1 MKLLN
6 LFAFVCLALR
16 PLPGAD
22 DPASQ
27 IEQELKKIAGVYA
40 TVESESA
47 DPIPAGTAIYQG
59 AIPGMLRTL
68 DPHSVFFDPDQFE
81 QLQQMQSSERKGFG
95 TVVSLLPGRV
105 IILQTLE
112 GSPSAKAGLSAGDE
126 ILAINTIPVR
136 YLDVE
141 QLTQVLS
148 EARQKE
154 AVLDVRK
161 PGSERTVQIKMSPA
175 LLDAP
180 TVDRAYMVAPGI
192 GHLRITSFEQPTG
205 QLVRQTIEKLG
216 GKNLKGL
223 IVDLRDNPGGAVQS
237 AAETAALFLSH
248 DQIIFTI
255 GGRSS
260 APQQVAVPKDSTP
273 YTFPVAVL
281 INGKSASASEIVT
294 GALQD
299 HDRAVVLGEPSF
311 GKGLVQQVFPL
322 SASSG
327 LALTTAFYYTP
338 SGRSIQ
344 KPLASGQLG
353 AATVMA
359 RGPFR
364 SDAGRALPGGGGIQP
379 DQIVYPAQQSRLQIV
394 LDASG
399 ALTSFAGDYLQSHT
413 VGEAGE
419 VSSAMLDEL
428 KVFLAER
435 SIQPGV
441 ADWLSN
447 RDWIA
452 SRLQQDILTLK
463 FGVARGDEI
472 ELQRDPVVQTA
483 LRKLRGAP

>member
-1 MKLLN
+1 MRR
-6 LFAFVCLALR
+6 FAFICVYSRLLVA
-16 PLPGAD
+16 AD
-22 DPASQ
+22 DPAE
-27 IEQELKKIAGVYA
+27 IEQQLKKIAAVYA

-47 DPIPAGTAIYQG
+47 SPVPAETAIYQG

-81 QLQQMQSSERKGFG
+81 QLRQMQSSERKGFG

-105 IILQTLE
+105 IVLQTLE

-136 YLDVE
+136 YLDIE
-141 QLTQVLS
+141 QLAQLLG
-148 EARQKE
+148 EARQKD
-154 AVLDVRK
+154 ATLDVRK
-161 PGSERTVQIKMSPA
+161 PGSERPVQIKMSPA

-180 TVDRAYMVAPGI
+180 TVDRAYMIAPGI
-192 GHLRITSFEQPTG
+192 GHLRITSFEEPTG
-205 QLVRQTIEKLG
+205 RLVQQTIEKLG
-216 GKNLKGL
+216 GRNLQGL

-237 AAETAALFLSH
+237 AAETAALFLAP
-248 DQIIFTI
+248 DQPIFTI
-255 GGRSS
+255 AGRSTK
-260 APQQVAVPKDSTP
+260 PEQVAVPTEAKP
-273 YTFPVAVL
+273 YTFPMVILV
-281 INGKSASASEIVT
+281 NGKSASASEIVS

-311 GKGLVQQVFPL
+311 GKGLVQQVYPL

-353 AATVMA
+353 AATVVA
-359 RGPFR
+359 RGPFH
-364 SDAGRALPGGGGIQP
+364 SDAGRSLPGGGGIQP
-379 DQIVYPAQQSRLQIV
+379 DEIVYPAQQSRLQIV
-394 LDASG
+394 LDATGSI
-399 ALTSFAGDYLQSHT
+399 TSFAGEYLRTHT
-413 VGEAGE
+413 APEDAQ
-419 VSSAMLDEL
+419 VSSSMLDQL
-428 KVFLAER
+428 KVFLSER

-441 ADWLSN
+441 ADWLSH

-452 SRLQQDILTLK
+452 SRLEQEILTLK

-472 ELQRDPVVQTA
+472 ELQRDPVIQAA
-483 LRKLRGAP
+483 LKKLRGAP

>member
-1 MKLLN
+1 MKR
-6 LFAFVCLALR
+6 FALICVLLR
-16 PLPGAD
+16 PLLGAD
-22 DPASQ
+22 DPAAV
-27 IEQELKKIAGVYA
+27 EQALKKMASIYA

-47 DPIPAGTAIYQG
+47 DPVPAATAIYQG

-68 DPHSVFFDPDQFE
+68 DPHSVFFEPEQFE
-81 QLQQMQSSERKGFG
+81 QLQQMQASERKGFG
-95 TVVSLLPGRV
+95 TVVSLVPGRV
-105 IILQTLE
+105 IVLQTLE

-136 YLDVE
+136 YLDID
-141 QLTQVLS
+141 QLSQLLG
-148 EARQKE
+148 EARQHE
-154 AVLDVRK
+154 ATLDVRK
-161 PGSERTVQIKMSPA
+161 PGSERPVQIEMSPA

-180 TVDRAYMVAPGI
+180 TVDRVFMVAPGI
-192 GHLRITSFEQPTG
+192 GHLRISSFEEPTG
-205 QLVRQTIEKLG
+205 RLVKQTIEKLG
-216 GKNLKGL
+216 GEYLKGL
-223 IVDLRDNPGGAVQS
+223 IIDLRDNPGGAVQS
-237 AAETAALFLSH
+237 AAEIAALFLSP
-248 DQIIFTI
+248 DQVIFTI
-255 GGRSS
+255 GGRNTKAES
-260 APQQVAVPKDSTP
+260 VAAPKDSMP
-273 YTFPVAVL
+273 YTFPVAILV
-281 INGKSASASEIVT
+281 NGKSASASEIVT

-353 AATVMA
+353 AATVVA

-364 SDAGRALPGGGGIQP
+364 SDAGRPLPGGGGIQP
-379 DQIVYPAQQSRLQIV
+379 DQIVYPAQRSRLQLV

-399 ALTSFAGDYLQSHT
+399 SLTTFAGEYLLTHT
-413 VGEAGE
+413 VGEDGQ
-419 VSSAMLDEL
+419 VSSEMLDAL
-428 KVFLAER
+428 KVFLSER

-441 ADWLSN
+441 ADWLST

-452 SRLQQDILTLK
+452 SRLQQEILNLK

-472 ELQRDPVVQTA
+472 ELQRDAVIQAAVK
-483 LRKLRGAP
+483 KLRGAP

>member
-1 MKLLN
+1 MKCLR
-6 LFAFVCLALR
+6 LFAFLCVYFR
-16 PLPGAD
+16 PLSAAD
-22 DPASQ
+22 DPAAQ
-27 IEQELKKIAGVYA
+27 IEQELKKIAGIYA
-40 TVESESA
+40 AVESESA
-47 DPIPAGTAIYQG
+47 DPIPVEIAIYQG

-105 IILQTLE
+105 IVLQSLE

-126 ILAINTIPVR
+126 ILGINAIPVR
-136 YLDVE
+136 YLDIE
-141 QLTQVLS
+141 QLTQLLT

-154 AVLDVRK
+154 ATLDVRK
-161 PGSERTVQIKMSPA
+161 PGNEGLTQIKMSPA

-180 TVDRAYMVAPGI
+180 TVDRAFMISPGI
-192 GHLRITSFEQPTG
+192 AYLRITSFEQPTG
-205 QLVRQTIEKLG
+205 QLVKQTIEKLG
-216 GKNLKGL
+216 AEYLKGL

-237 AAETAALFLSH
+237 AAETAALFLSPE
-248 DQIIFTI
+248 QVIFSI
-255 GGRSS
+255 RGR
-260 APQQVAVPKDSTP
+260 ATKPEQVAVPKDSKP
-273 YTFPVAVL
+273 YTFPIAIL

-299 HDRAVVLGEPSF
+299 HDRAVVLGEPSY

-344 KPLASGQLG
+344 KPLSGGQLD

-359 RGPFR
+359 RGPFQ
-364 SDAGRALPGGGGIQP
+364 SDSGRPLPGGGGIKP
-379 DQIVYPAQQSRLQIV
+379 DEIVYPEQQSRLQSV

-399 ALTSFAGDYLQSHT
+399 SLTSFAGEYLRNHT
-413 VGEAGE
+413 VGDDGQ
-419 VSSAMLDEL
+419 VSSEMLDQL

-452 SRLQQDILTLK
+452 NRLQEEILTLK

-472 ELQRDPVVQTA
+472 ALRRDPAVQTA
-483 LRKLRGAP
+483 VRKLRGAP

>member
-1 MKLLN
+1 MKFLR
-6 LFAFVCLALR
+6 LFAFICVYLR
-16 PLPGAD
+16 PLPAAD
-22 DPASQ
+22 DAAQ
-27 IEQELKKIAGVYA
+27 IEQELKKMAGVYA

-47 DPIPAGTAIYQG
+47 DPIPASTAIYQG

-68 DPHSVFFDPDQFE
+68 DPHSVFFDSDQFE

-105 IILQTLE
+105 IVLQALE
-112 GSPSAKAGLSAGDE
+112 GSPSAKAGLSAGDD
-126 ILAINTIPVR
+126 IVAINTIPVR
-136 YLDVE
+136 YLDID
-141 QLTQVLS
+141 QLTQLLT

-154 AVLDVRK
+154 ATLEVRK
-161 PGSERTVQIKMSPA
+161 PGSEGLVEIKMSPA

-205 QLVRQTIEKLG
+205 RLVEETIQKLG
-216 GKNLKGL
+216 GKSLQGL
-223 IVDLRDNPGGAVQS
+223 IIDLRDNPGGAVQS
-237 AAETAALFLSH
+237 AAETAALFLSP

-260 APQQVAVPKDSTP
+260 KPQEVAVPKDSKP

-299 HDRAVVLGEPSF
+299 HDRAFVLGEPSY

-322 SASSG
+322 TAGTG

-344 KPLASGQLG
+344 KPLGSGELG

-364 SDAGRALPGGGGIQP
+364 SDAGRPLPGGGGIQP
-379 DQIVYPAQQSRLQIV
+379 DQIVYPAQQSRLELV

-399 ALTSFAGDYLQSHT
+399 ALTSFAGEYLRTHT
-413 VGEAGE
+413 VGETAE
-419 VSSAMLDEL
+419 VSAAMLDEL
-428 KVFLAER
+428 K
-435 SIQPGV
+435 
-441 ADWLSN
+441 
-447 RDWIA
+447 
-452 SRLQQDILTLK
+452 
-463 FGVARGDEI
+463 
-472 ELQRDPVVQTA
+472 A
-483 LRKLRGAP
+483 LPI

>member
-1 MKLLN
+1 M
-6 LFAFVCLALR
+6 
-16 PLPGAD
+16 
-22 DPASQ
+22 Q
-27 IEQELKKIAGVYA
+27 IQQELKKIAGVYA
-40 TVESESA
+40 AVESESA
-47 DPIPAGTAIYQG
+47 DPIPAETAIYQG

-105 IILQTLE
+105 IVLQSLE

-126 ILAINTIPVR
+126 IVGINTIPVR

-141 QLTQVLS
+141 QLTQLLT

-154 AVLDVRK
+154 ATLDVRK
-161 PGSERTVQIKMSPA
+161 PGSEGFTQIKMSPA

-180 TVDRAYMVAPGI
+180 TVDRAFMLAPGI

-205 QLVRQTIEKLG
+205 QLVKQTIDKLG
-216 GKNLKGL
+216 GEYLKGL
-223 IVDLRDNPGGAVQS
+223 IIDLRDNPGGAVQS
-237 AAETAALFLSH
+237 AAETAALFLSP
-248 DQIIFTI
+248 DQAIFTI
-255 GGRSS
+255 GGR
-260 APQQVAVPKDSTP
+260 ATKPERVTVPQGSIP
-273 YTFPVAVL
+273 YSFPVAIL

-299 HDRAVVLGEPSF
+299 HDRALVLGEPSY

-344 KPLASGQLG
+344 KPLSGGQLG
-353 AATVMA
+353 AATVVA
-359 RGPFR
+359 HGPFR
-364 SDAGRALPGGGGIQP
+364 SDAGRPLPGGGGIQP
-379 DQIVYPAQQSRLQIV
+379 DEIVYPEQLSRLQLV

-399 ALTSFAGDYLQSHT
+399 SITSFAGEYLRTHT
-413 VGEAGE
+413 VGEDGQLSSD
-419 VSSAMLDEL
+419 VISSAMDEL
-428 KVFLAER
+428 KVFLSER

-447 RDWIA
+447 RGWIA
-452 SRLQQDILTLK
+452 SRLQQEILTLK

-472 ELQRDPVVQTA
+472 ELRRDPVVQTA

>member
-452 SRLQQDILTLK
+452 SRLQQEILTLK